1 MKTIWIIYPYG
12 AIAGE
17 NFLEARHI
25 RFGKMLAS
33 NGYKV
38 IFWTSN
44 FSHGLKKFRS
54 DGWKTVNVCK
64 NFDIELVP
72 TNSYKSNISIG
83 RVLYEV
89 NFSRNLAKRFSII
102 NKPDLII
109 TAGTGLVTAFYPIGD
124 YVKKNHVPVIY
135 DIMDVHLFTGYM
147 EQHHNKLVPFAKLL
161 TKNIEK
167 REQSFYENVSAV
179 CGLGRNQLMIAKKRT
194 GKPDIPTCLVYNG
207 IVVSEFRKKME
218 LPCQANLP
226 TKKEDEVWCVYA
238 GSLGPSYDIGS
249 VLACAD
255 MAKHNSDKIRFVIAG
270 VGPQGNLVEAAS
282 KENSQITYLGSVDP
296 NWLPAIYKKCDIGL
310 CTYASYSTVDMPDK
324 FYDYA
329 AAGLGIVNSL
339 QGEIKEYVKK
349 AGVQYEAENSDSLYE
364 AIKKTIAHLKDY
376 RNASYKLANK
386 FDLNEQMKPLLQMVN
401 SLIGNM

>member
-1 MKTIWIIYPYG
+1 MKTIWIVYPYG

-44 FSHGLKKFRS
+44 FSHGQKKFRS

-72 TNSYKSNISIG
+72 TSSYKSNISIG
-83 RVLYEV
+83 RVLFEIR
-89 NFSRNLAKRFSII
+89 FSRNLAKRFSSID
-102 NKPDLII
+102 KPDLII

-161 TKNIEK
+161 TNNIEK
-167 REQSFYENVSAV
+167 REQSFYDNVSAV

-194 GKPDIPTCLVYNG
+194 GKADIPTCLVYNG
-207 IVVSEFRKKME
+207 IAVSEFRKKME
-218 LPCQANLP
+218 LPCQADLP
-226 TKKEDEVWCVYA
+226 EKKEGEMWCVYA
-238 GSLGPSYDIGS
+238 GSLGPSYDIES
-249 VLACAD
+249 VLACANK
-255 MAKHNSDKIRFVIAG
+255 AKQNNDKICFVIAG
-270 VGPQGNLVEAAS
+270 AGPQGNLVEVAS
-282 KENSQITYLGSVDP
+282 KENSQITYIGSVDP

-324 FYDYA
+324 FYDYT

-339 QGEIKEYVKK
+339 QGEIKEYVRK
-349 AGVQYEAENSDSLYE
+349 AGVQYEAENSESLYE

-376 RNASYKLANK
+376 KDASYKLANR
-386 FDLNEQMKPLLQMVN
+386 FDLNEQMKPLLQLIIQ
-401 SLIGNM
+401 LIGK